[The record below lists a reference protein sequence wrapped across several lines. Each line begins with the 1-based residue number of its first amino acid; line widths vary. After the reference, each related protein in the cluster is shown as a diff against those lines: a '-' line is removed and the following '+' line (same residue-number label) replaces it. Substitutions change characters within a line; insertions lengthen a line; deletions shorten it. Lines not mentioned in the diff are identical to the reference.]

1 MGQKVMPTGFRVGIK
16 IPGLRRQVEEGVF
29 TSNAINWRSRWYAG
43 KKDFGRLLIEDERLR
58 RHIHRVYKQAGISRV
73 EIERGR
79 ESLKVLIFAARPG
92 VLIGRKGAKIEE
104 LKGELERIAKQEI
117 DVKIMEIDRPEVD
130 AQLVA
135 EQVAEQLERRASFR
149 RTLKKTVEQTM
160 GMGALG
166 CRIRVSGRLGGAE
179 IARSEVTGQGKIP
192 LHTLRADIDYGFAE
206 AHTTYGNLGVKCWI
220 YRGDL
225 APDRESIHAVDAQA
239 GQVPQD
245 PAR

>member
-1 MGQKVMPTGFRVGIK
+1 MPRDLPLGNGSLLVTFDQTYQLRDLYWPHVGLENHTKGLVNRFGIWVDGQFRWIDDAGWS
-16 IPGLRRQVEEGVF
+16 RRLQYSGETMVSDVELVHADLPVTIVCHDVVDFHENLYVRRVNV
-29 TSNAINWRSRWYAG
+29 TST
-43 KKDFGRLLIEDERLR
+43 
-58 RHIHRVYKQAGISRV
+58 
-73 EIERGR
+73 
-79 ESLKVLIFAARPG
+79 
-92 VLIGRKGAKIEE
+92 
-104 LKGELERIAKQEI
+104 AKQEI

>member
-1 MGQKVMPTGFRVGIK
+1 
-16 IPGLRRQVEEGVF
+16 
-29 TSNAINWRSRWYAG
+29 
-43 KKDFGRLLIEDERLR
+43 
-58 RHIHRVYKQAGISRV
+58 V

-92 VLIGRKGAKIEE
+92 VLIGRKGAKIDE
-104 LKGELERIAKQEI
+104 LRSELEKIAGQVI
-117 DVKIMEIDRPEVD
+117 DVKIMEVDRPEVD

-166 CRIRVSGRLGGAE
+166 CRVRVSGRLGGSE
-179 IARSEVTGQGKIP
+179 IARSEVSGQGQIP
-192 LHTLRADIDYGFAE
+192 LTTLRADLDYGFAE
-206 AHTTYGNLGVKCWI
+206 AKTSYGHIGVKCWI

-225 APDRESIHAVDAQA
+225 APDRESIHAVDAEARQA
-239 GQVPQD
+239 PQD